1 MAIDVSKLSRIYEN
15 SYLLLEEEINNEK
28 ISFYLLND
36 ILIFICMGKVFN
48 DEYKNISYEIYK
60 MKIIEYEKRVNTNV
74 FFDSYFNID
83 VNGEIFKKIYSKF
96 FKELNENNKYS
107 IDTIEEVLGYVL
119 EKHINRRETGSY
131 YTPLDT
137 TKYIT
142 EYSILTR
149 TINKMSAKNKNRIL
163 KILDIK
169 DTNEIIKNNLNI
181 DGITE
186 LLEKELN
193 QNEKEEFNK
202 KLLNLKIIDPTC
214 GSGAFLINAFDFIL
228 NTYMKINKD
237 EDIGSEIITK
247 ILNTL
252 YGLDN
257 AEEAIILLKMRIIL
271 KLLSLNIFSNKLK
284 SIFNTHFKLADAF
297 SGPDYV
303 IDESKDKKSFDWKEF
318 KCKFDCIIGN
328 PPYLEVKNGKFID
341 FQTINCKNLYAY
353 TIERAYNIA
362 KTDAII
368 SFIVPLPLIGT
379 VRMKPI
385 KEFIINNSENVFFSS
400 YADRPGCIFKGVHQ
414 RLTIF
419 FANKKKSEKCNVYTS
434 SYNYWYNNDDRN
446 KLFKNIKYINNSF
459 TEILPKFGNDIEKS
473 IYIKMIQSENSVFDQ
488 IDCDN
493 YNSNIF
499 MSTRIGLWTK
509 CFTQQPKSKEYRK
522 IRCKDETE
530 RNILNAF
537 LNSST
542 FYFLWILVSDCWHVT
557 ITDLKNIKLDIDKI
571 KNKDEL
577 IKLNKKLEKDLE
589 KNKKYIGSKQ
599 VDYEYKHKYSKSIIH
614 KIDDII
620 NETYNLTDE
629 EKEYIKN
636 YAYIYRMNDIGD
648 KGE

>member
-15 SYLLLEEEINNEK
+15 SYLLLDEEINNEK

-36 ILIFICMGKVFN
+36 ILIFICMGKVFD

-74 FFDSYFNID
+74 FFDSYFNIN

-142 EYSILTR
+142 EYAILTR
-149 TINKMSAKNKNRIL
+149 TINKMSVKNKNRIL
-163 KILDIK
+163 EILDIK
-169 DTNEIIKNNLNI
+169 DINEIIKNNLNI
-181 DGITE
+181 DGITK

-202 KLLNLKIIDPTC
+202 KILNLKIIDPTC

-228 NTYMKINKD
+228 NIYMKINNKESID
-237 EDIGSEIITK
+237 SEIITK

-257 AEEAIILLKMRIIL
+257 EEEAIILLKMRIIL

-284 SIFNTHFKLADAF
+284 SIFKTHFRLADAF

-303 IDESKDKKSFDWKEF
+303 INESKDKKSFDWKEF

-328 PPYLEVKNGKFID
+328 PPYVEVKDGNFVN
-341 FQTINCKNLYAY
+341 FETINCKNLYAY

-362 KTDAII
+362 KIDAII

-379 VRMKPI
+379 VRMRPI
-385 KEFIINNSENVFFSS
+385 KEFIINNSENVFFST

-419 FANKKKSEKCNVYTS
+419 FANKGKNKKCNIYTS
-434 SYNYWYNNDDRN
+434 SYNYWYNNEDRN
-446 KLFKNIKYINNSF
+446 NLFKNIKYINNRF

-473 IYIKMIQSENSVFDQ
+473 IYIKMLNSKMSIFEQ
-488 IDCDN
+488 IDGDN
-493 YNSNIF
+493 YNYNIF
-499 MSTRIGLWTK
+499 ISTRIGLWTK
-509 CFTQQPKSKEYRK
+509 CFTSKPTSKEYRK
-522 IRCKDETE
+522 IRCKNITE
-530 RNILNAF
+530 KNILNAF
-537 LNSST
+537 FNSST

-557 ITDLKNIKLDIDKI
+557 MTDLKNIKLDISRI
-571 KNKDEL
+571 KNVEEL
-577 IKLNKKLEKDLE
+577 VKLNKSLEEDLE
-589 KNKKYIGSKQ
+589 KNKKFIGSKQ
-599 VDYEYKHKYSKSIIH
+599 VEYEYKHKYSKSIID

-620 NETYNLTDE
+620 NETYNLTKE

-636 YAYIYRMNDIGD
+636 YAYKYRMNDIGG